1 MDRPQDE
8 QVPSDVSASM
18 PGAESLT
25 TPEARR
31 AEALGGLSTATNL
44 ESEPASQFTIEPAVE
59 SPADA
64 TFEKVIAVSATPSA
78 AQNVVQVAE
87 AARPQSAHPVL
98 YPGLTWLLGLMVGVV
113 MLRYFVPQF
122 AEEIQYSLTRGEQ
135 RAKYDV
141 AGEHLTNTSL
151 GDLSHAYQMVS
162 QRVSPS
168 VVHIGT
174 MRVEDVRP
182 VDQESEFRSL
192 FGRMPPRELRGQG
205 SGVIV
210 DAGGY
215 ILTNYH
221 VVHGASDVFV
231 QLSDGRKLQAEV
243 VGTDGPTDLALL
255 KIEATGLTPA
265 EWGDSEKIEVG
276 SLVWA
281 VGSPFGLDRSIT
293 SGILSAKHRRGIAHS
308 IYQDFLQTDAAVNP
322 GNSGGPLVDVQGRV
336 IGINTAI
343 IGDSFQGI
351 SFALP
356 SSIARQ
362 IYLTMKDNK
371 GHVPRGWLGVAL
383 EELTAERVAELKL
396 ADSNGIYIPQ
406 VIGDARSPSPA
417 SRAGMKQGDV
427 LIRWDGQEIAN
438 GVAAFSN
445 LVASTKIG
453 QSVDIVVLRGGNEVP
468 LTVIIGERPMD
479 TN

>member
-1 MDRPQDE
+1 MGLTSPAPPAEFEALALAALDTAAASQDQHE
-8 QVPSDVSASM
+8 SPSSSETLASASQPTPGSM
-18 PGAESLT
+18 PAQ
-25 TPEARR
+25 R
-31 AEALGGLSTATNL
+31 
-44 ESEPASQFTIEPAVE
+44 TIE
-59 SPADA
+59 
-64 TFEKVIAVSATPSA
+64 
-78 AQNVVQVAE
+78 VVK
-87 AARPQSAHPVL
+87 RQSAHPIL
-98 YPGLTWLLGLMVGVV
+98 YPGLTWILALMIGVV
-113 MLRYFVPQF
+113 MLRYFVPHF

-141 AGEHLTNTSL
+141 AGEHLTKTNL
-151 GDLSHAYQMVS
+151 DDLSLAYQMVS

-174 MRVEDVRP
+174 VRMEDVRP
-182 VDQESEFRSL
+182 VDQENEFRDL

-210 DAGGY
+210 DASGY

-231 QLSDGRKLQAEV
+231 QLSDGRKLNAEV
-243 VGTDGPTDLALL
+243 IGTDSPTDLALL
-255 KIEATGLTPA
+255 KVEASSLTPA

-308 IYQDFLQTDAAVNP
+308 VYQDFLQTDAAVNP
-322 GNSGGPLVDVQGRV
+322 GNSGGPLVDAQGKV

-362 IYLTMKDNK
+362 IYLTMKDNG

-383 EELTAERVAELKL
+383 EELTPERVKELGL
-396 ADSNGIYIPQ
+396 ASNRGIYIPQ
-406 VIGDARSPSPA
+406 VVGDARSPSPA
-417 SRAGMKQGDV
+417 SRAGMKEGDV
-427 LIRWDGQEIAN
+427 LIRWDGHDITT

-453 QSVDIVVLRGGNEVP
+453 QSVDVVVLRRGNEVA
-468 LTVIIGERPMD
+468 LTVIIGERPMELH
-479 TN
+479 N

>member
-1 MDRPQDE
+1 MDSQQYDDACRPNPPVHE
-8 QVPSDVSASM
+8 IGETIASAAAA
-18 PGAESLT
+18 PVA
-25 TPEARR
+25 
-31 AEALGGLSTATNL
+31 ALV
-44 ESEPASQFTIEPAVE
+44 EPI
-59 SPADA
+59 SPA
-64 TFEKVIAVSATPSA
+64 PSSISD
-78 AQNVVQVAE
+78 
-87 AARPQSAHPVL
+87 ARPRSESAHPIL
-98 YPGLTWLLGLMVGVV
+98 YPGLTWLLGLMIGVV

-135 RAKYDV
+135 RAKYDL
-141 AGEHLTNTSL
+141 AGEHLTKTSL
-151 GDLSHAYQMVS
+151 DDLSLAYQMVS
-162 QRVSPS
+162 QRVAPS

-174 MRVEDVRP
+174 LRVDDARSGEEEN
-182 VDQESEFRSL
+182 QFRQL

-221 VVHGASDVFV
+221 VVHGASDIFV
-231 QLSDGRKLQAEV
+231 QLSDGRKFNVDTKNNLWVDA
-243 VGTDGPTDLALL
+243 PTDLALL
-255 KIEATGLTPA
+255 KIDAPNLTAA
-265 EWGDSEKIEVG
+265 EWGDSETMEVG

-322 GNSGGPLVDVQGRV
+322 GNSGGPLVDAQGKV

-356 SSIARQ
+356 SSIAQ
-362 IYLTMKDNK
+362 QVYLTMKEN
-371 GHVPRGWLGVAL
+371 GSVPRGWLGVAL
-383 EELTAERVAELKL
+383 EEITHERVTELGL
-396 ADSNGIYIPQ
+396 ASNRGIYIPH
-406 VIGDARSPSPA
+406 VIGDARTPSPA
-417 SRAGMKQGDV
+417 SRAGVQVGDV
-427 LIRWDGQEIAN
+427 LIRWDGRDITD

-453 QSVDIVVLRGGNEVP
+453 QSVDVVVLRSGHEVP
-468 LTVIIGERPMD
+468 LTIVVAERPMD
-479 TN
+479 LN